1 LNIQLTKQCPLK
13 KTRPAPSPRDV
24 TSLVPAA
31 AAAAADAE
39 VLGKLSKAV
48 TRNSTSMNSFIIDE
62 IQSLFVT
69 LRNKKHDKL
78 SLENVQSRDKNKSAV
93 TEFTVIITVATVT

>member
-1 LNIQLTKQCPLK
+1 MPWGIKPMHSKK

-48 TRNSTSMNSFIIDE
+48 TRNSASMNS
-62 IQSLFVT
+62 LYY
-69 LRNKKHDKL
+69 R
-78 SLENVQSRDKNKSAV
+78 
-93 TEFTVIITVATVT
+93 